1 MFVLLLLYI
10 VKFKN
15 SRSQVF
21 FRKDMCY
28 TSFWYNRVLIRLTCS
43 CLFFLLVFTEIS
55 VKSFMSSFFL
65 LFLNFF
71 FYFCLMFVGNDNK
84 QREESRTK
92 DRVISHLES
101 ELRMQTG
108 RAQQFRDILEQSL
121 LTSSR
126 NSISVSYPIPI
137 QLFDCFFFSFFQSS
151 YFAIGE
157 GTPCLMA
164 LAYRISRLFS
174 E

>member
-1 MFVLLLLYI
+1 MFL
-10 VKFKN
+10 F
-15 SRSQVF
+15 
-21 FRKDMCY
+21 
-28 TSFWYNRVLIRLTCS
+28 
-43 CLFFLLVFTEIS
+43 FFLLVFTE
-55 VKSFMSSFFL
+55 
-65 LFLNFF
+65 NFGEIVHVLILSPF
-71 FYFCLMFVGNDNK
+71 SLIFVYFCLMCVGNDNK

-137 QLFDCFFFSFFQSS
+137 QLFDCFFRFS
-151 YFAIGE
+151 II
-157 GTPCLMA
+157 
-164 LAYRISRLFS
+164 ISL
-174 E
+174 